1 MLARNPSAA
10 FSDAVAPAMAPRVK
24 ACDASLTGLSADDFT
39 FDGRPA
45 ALALAFISPHV
56 DFAHVAARL
65 KTLSG
70 SAPLLAVST
79 AGELCSDGDPLYR
92 PTGERWSSLT
102 LQIFP
107 PDMFEAVSVHKVALH
122 KDGARDKRVER
133 IAADLAR
140 INPPFRV
147 EAEKVFALTLV
158 DGVSGAEDVLME
170 AVYRSGRF
178 PCLFVGGSAG
188 GKFDFKETS
197 LFDGGQTLHGH
208 AVIAF
213 IRMAPG
219 RRYGVFKTQ
228 NFTRTGKTFTI
239 LDANPDAR
247 VARGALT
254 ANGLD
259 VAPFVEVLA
268 AHFGVKPADA
278 PGKLAGHTFGV
289 EVDGELFVRSV
300 SGIDLQ
306 TGAVSFYCDVHP
318 GDELLLLK
326 ANDFAGQTR
335 SDYEAFLRGKPAPLG
350 LILNDCILR
359 RLNNGSSLS
368 ALENLW
374 RAPAAGFSTFGELFG
389 INVNET
395 LSAIAF
401 FEDQSG
407 YRDDF
412 LDAFPIHYARFVN
425 YFTTCALKQ
434 ARMLNT
440 FRSAIIARMA
450 GQLEFVKEIET
461 ALEKTSD
468 MHEAMERV
476 RGAIFASAKTDF
488 SDDGNSEQLS
498 AQFKMLAESMS
509 GLRSVL
515 RVIDNIAGQTNL
527 LALNATIEAARAGE
541 AGRGFSVVASEVKKL
556 ATDTKSTLAQTQG
569 SIVGMEQ
576 SLTQLGGIIDG
587 TRERF
592 EAEETRYRATIEQV
606 ESLFSQSGLI
616 DRTLAGLAQLV
627 ATQRVAAGEI
637 QQDIARLRRIE

>member
-10 FSDAVAPAMAPRVK
+10 RAEAAGTAMPARVRT
-24 ACDASLTGLSADDFT
+24 CDVSLSGLSPDDFT
-39 FDGRPA
+39 FSGRPA

-65 KTLSG
+65 KTLAG
-70 SAPLLAVST
+70 SAPLIAVST
-79 AGELCSDGDPLYR
+79 AGELGSDDGPLYR

-102 LQIFP
+102 VQIFP
-107 PDMFEAVSVHKVALH
+107 PDLFEAVSIHKVALPR
-122 KDGARDKRVER
+122 DGARKNRVER
-133 IAADLAR
+133 IAADLAHVA
-140 INPPFRV
+140 PPFRI
-147 EAEKVFALTLV
+147 EADRVFALTLV

-213 IRMAPG
+213 IRMAPR

-228 NFTRTGKTFTI
+228 NFTRTGKSFTI
-239 LDANPDAR
+239 LDANADAR

-259 VAPFVEVLA
+259 VAPFLDVLA
-268 AHFGVKPADA
+268 AHFGVKPADV
-278 PGKLAGHTFGV
+278 PQKLAGHTFGV
-289 EVDGELFVRSV
+289 EVEGELFVRSV
-300 SGIDLQ
+300 SGFDQQ
-306 TGAVSFYCDVHP
+306 TGAVNFYCDVHP

-326 ANDFAGQTR
+326 ANDFSGQTR
-335 SDYEAFLRGKPAPLG
+335 ADYDAFLRGKPNPLG

-359 RLNNGSSLS
+359 RLNNGATLS
-368 ALENLW
+368 ALDNVW

-389 INVNET
+389 ININET

-401 FEDQSG
+401 FEDQPG

-440 FRSAIIARMA
+440 FRSAIIGRMSA
-450 GQLEFVKEIET
+450 QLEFVKQIET

-468 MHEAMERV
+468 MRDAMERV

-488 SDDGNSEQLS
+488 SDDGAAANLS
-498 AQFKMLAESMS
+498 GQFKTLADSMS
-509 GLRSVL
+509 GLRGVL
-515 RVIDNIAGQTNL
+515 RVIDTIAGQTNL

-556 ATDTKSTLAQTQG
+556 ATDTKSTLARTQG
-569 SIVGMEQ
+569 SIAGMEQ
-576 SLTQLGGIIDG
+576 SLTQLGGIIDA
-587 TRERF
+587 TREKF
-592 EAEETRYRATIEQV
+592 EAEEKRCRATIEQV
-606 ESLFSQSGLI
+606 ESLFAQSGLI
-616 DRTLAGLAQLV
+616 DRTLAGLSDLV
-627 ATQRVAAGEI
+627 ASQRVAAGEL
-637 QQDIARLRRIE
+637 QQDILKLRRIE